1 MEKIELQGNL
11 RTKTGKG
18 TARQLRRDGLIPGIV
33 YGQNENLMV
42 SVGRKDINRLLQKA
56 KANSILYLKV
66 DKEKEKMVMIK
77 ELQKD
82 VVTMD
87 FLHVDLLEISMK
99 KKLKISV
106 PIEETG
112 MAMGIKMGG
121 ILTHLLRELK
131 VECLPENIPEA
142 VKIDVSNL
150 DIGQTLYVR
159 DIKVPDD
166 VTILSNSDEVVCVVS
181 LPEAEKSKEAE
192 EEAEE
197 EAEAP
202 EATVGDVTAEPAA
215 GVKEKSEG
223 NKEKNREKDK
233 TK

>member
-99 KKLKISV
+99 IF
-106 PIEETG
+106 
-112 MAMGIKMGG
+112 
-121 ILTHLLRELK
+121 
-131 VECLPENIPEA
+131 
-142 VKIDVSNL
+142 
-150 DIGQTLYVR
+150 
-159 DIKVPDD
+159 
-166 VTILSNSDEVVCVVS
+166 
-181 LPEAEKSKEAE
+181 
-192 EEAEE
+192 
-197 EAEAP
+197 
-202 EATVGDVTAEPAA
+202 
-215 GVKEKSEG
+215 
-223 NKEKNREKDK
+223 
-233 TK
+233 